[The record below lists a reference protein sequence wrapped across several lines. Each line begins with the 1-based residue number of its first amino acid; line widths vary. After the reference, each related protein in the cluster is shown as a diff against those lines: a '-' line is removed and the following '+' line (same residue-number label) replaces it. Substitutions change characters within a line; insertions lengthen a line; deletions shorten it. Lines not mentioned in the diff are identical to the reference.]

1 MTRKAKYLLD
11 SDLLI
16 ATLRGNAD
24 ARATLEHFLRYED
37 CALSVVAYTE
47 VATGEYMRDPR
58 VSRSVRDFLDPIPAL
73 DYTRAMAQ
81 RAARV
86 HAQVRAA
93 GRQMGLGDLQIAAT
107 AAFSKRVLL
116 TRNTA
121 HFALFVDQDKQL
133 ELREW

>member
-1 MTRKAKYLLD
+1 M
-11 SDLLI
+11 
-16 ATLRGNAD
+16 
-24 ARATLEHFLRYED
+24 
-37 CALSVVAYTE
+37 
-47 VATGEYMRDPR
+47 
-58 VSRSVRDFLDPIPAL
+58 RDFLDPIPAL

-121 HFALFVDQDKQL
+121 HFALFVDQDK
-133 ELREW
+133 